1 MEKVCVLMSTY
12 NGEKYLK
19 EQLDSVLSQD
29 GILVDILIRDDGSND
44 GTISILDEYSCKYN
58 NIHYYQGSNLGPAK
72 SFLDLIVSVGEYK
85 YYALCDQDD
94 VWDKDKLICAV
105 RNLKKMNNK
114 LPLLYYSNL
123 RIVDEKLNFLRLS
136 HKVPHI
142 QVNKYSALV
151 EYMMTGCTGVFNF
164 VAKKM
169 ISGRI
174 PDYCSMHD
182 AWIYT
187 ICKMFGDVHYDFM
200 PHISYRQH
208 GDNVIGAYNP
218 YNIMTYISKIRRL
231 CDKSLQ
237 PRYKDAI
244 NFYECF
250 LDVMS
255 PTDKEKVEKIIQYKK
270 SFSSKLRLL
279 MDKDLCAASRNRE
292 WRNKFLILAELL

>member
-1 MEKVCVLMSTY
+1 METVLVLMSTY
-12 NGEKYLK
+12 NGEKYIT
-19 EQLDSVLSQD
+19 EQLDSILNQENV
-29 GILVDILIRDDGSND
+29 LVDILIRDDGSND
-44 GTISILDEYSCKYN
+44 RTIAILDEYRKKYS
-58 NIHYYQGSNLGPAK
+58 NIDYYKGQNLGSAK
-72 SFLDLIVSVGEYK
+72 SFLDLIVSAGAYK

-94 VWDKDKLICAV
+94 VWDQDKLICAIKV
-105 RNLKKMNNK
+105 LEKMNNN

-123 RIVDEKLNFLRLS
+123 RIVDKNLNFLRLS

-142 QVNKYSALV
+142 QTNKYSALV
-151 EYMMTGCTGVFNF
+151 EYMMTGCTGVFNS

-169 ISGRI
+169 LSKRT
-174 PDYCSMHD
+174 PSYCSMHD

-187 ICKMFGDVHYDFM
+187 ICKIFGDVYYDFA

-218 YNIMTYISKIRRL
+218 YNFMTYINKIRRL
-231 CDKSLQ
+231 CDRSLQ

-250 LDVMS
+250 SDVMS
-255 PTDKEKVEKIIQYKK
+255 FKDKEKVEKIIQYKK

>member
-1 MEKVCVLMSTY
+1 MEKVCVLISTY

-19 EQLDSVLSQD
+19 EQLDSVLRQED
-29 GILVDILIRDDGSND
+29 IAVDILIRDDGSND
-44 GTISILDEYSCKYN
+44 NTVSILNEYSCKYS
-58 NIHYYQGSNLGPAK
+58 NINYFQGNNLGPAK
-72 SFLDLIVSVGEYK
+72 SFLDLIVSAGAYK

-94 VWDKDKLICAV
+94 VWDQDKLICAITV
-105 RNLKKMNNK
+105 LEKMNNN

-123 RIVDEKLNFLRLS
+123 RIVDKNLNFLRLS

-142 QVNKYSALV
+142 QTNKYSALV
-151 EYMMTGCTGVFNF
+151 EYMMTGCTGVFNS

-169 ISGRI
+169 LSKRT
-174 PDYCSMHD
+174 PSYCSMHD

-187 ICKMFGDVHYDFM
+187 ICKIFGDVYYDFA

-218 YNIMTYISKIRRL
+218 YNFMTYINKIRRL
-231 CDKSLQ
+231 CDRSLQ

-250 LDVMS
+250 SDVMS
-255 PTDKEKVEKIIQYKK
+255 SKDKEKVEKIIQYKK